1 MKGEYLEMDEKLIK
15 RIEEITNTDYNFDGC
30 KVLAENC
37 ISIIEDLIIEY
48 DNVMSEYDDFEAY
61 VEDNYKMKRYEED
74 L

>member
-1 MKGEYLEMDEKLIK
+1 MKGEYLEFNENTIK
-15 RIEEITNTDYNFDGC
+15 KIEEITNTDYNFDGC

-37 ISIIEDLIIEY
+37 ISIIEDLITEY
-48 DNVMSEYDDFEAY
+48 DNLMSEYDDFEAY

>member
-1 MKGEYLEMDEKLIK
+1 MKGEYLEFDERLIK

-30 KVLAENC
+30 KIVVENC
-37 ISIIEDLIIEY
+37 INIIEDLITEY
-48 DNVMSEYDDFEAY
+48 DNVTSDFDDFETY